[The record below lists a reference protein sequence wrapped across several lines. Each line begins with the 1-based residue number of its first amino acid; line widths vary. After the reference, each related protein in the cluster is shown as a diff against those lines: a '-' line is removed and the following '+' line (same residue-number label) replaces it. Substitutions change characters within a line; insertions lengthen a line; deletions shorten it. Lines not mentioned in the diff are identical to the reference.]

1 MRQFRSE
8 RLDKLNKDV
17 EDSLAADDDPYVST
31 VGQDEYIQALT
42 SIT

>member
-17 EDSLAADDDPYVST
+17 EDPLADDDTPYVST
-31 VGQDEYIQALT
+31 MGQDEYIQALT
-42 SIT
+42 SVT